1 MRTHRA
7 AVVLAKLLH
16 TRAGREHLRSQGR
29 GIASAAVIVRGDV
42 AWIELPTPLMSG
54 QNRFL
59 WTENC
64 WMLES

>member
-1 MRTHRA
+1 MSTGLITQRRTCVRQQY
-7 AVVLAKLLH
+7 
-16 TRAGREHLRSQGR
+16 R
-29 GIASAAVIVRGDV
+29 IASAAVVVRGDV